1 MRGSASP
8 HSRPTGVSNWDGH
21 VQSRLLSASVV
32 AVAGDD
38 RSIYVEIAAELR
50 QRIQCGEIKRGH
62 PAPSVTS
69 LCQEFDTKPET
80 VAHAMR
86 LLEEEGLVR
95 SDPARAYYIIAP

>member
-1 MRGSASP
+1 MPSTSHDYRRRHARACCYGP
-8 HSRPTGVSNWDGH
+8 P
-21 VQSRLLSASVV
+21 SVV
-32 AVAGDD
+32 AVADDD
-38 RSIYVEIAAELR
+38 RSIYLEIAADVR

-62 PAPSVTS
+62 PAPSVMS